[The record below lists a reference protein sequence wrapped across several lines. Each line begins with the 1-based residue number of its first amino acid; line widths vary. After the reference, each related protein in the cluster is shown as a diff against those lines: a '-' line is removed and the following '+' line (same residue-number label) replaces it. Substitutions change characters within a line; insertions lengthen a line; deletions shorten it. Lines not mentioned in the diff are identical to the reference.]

1 MIHNHILLT
10 GAGFSR
16 NWGGY
21 LATEVFEYLL
31 GSVDDELRELLW
43 RDKENELPFEDTLA
57 SLQSSYE
64 TNRAP
69 QTEQNLRNLDSAL
82 QRMFGDMTHA
92 FHQTPFESAG
102 RPSESHGV
110 ANFLT
115 KFDAIFTLNQ
125 DTLLETHYIGK
136 VTAAAF
142 PRCVPASPLVGANR
156 PGFVK
161 AYDTLTHG
169 DLANRIELYKPDH
182 DQLMVTPTLQPY
194 FKLHG
199 SMDLKASDRE
209 MMLILGGNKAE
220 NIEKYPILKWYHE
233 EFQRRLCIADSR
245 LMIIGYS
252 FGDPHINETI
262 AVGVGRGLKL
272 FIIDTKG
279 VDRLGKST
287 AYRQLKGS
295 VIGASRRPL
304 RDTLAGQD
312 MVELNKVNRFF
323 RTGRMAVT
331 HHPAL

>member
-1 MIHNHILLT
+1 M
-10 GAGFSR
+10 
-16 NWGGY
+16 
-21 LATEVFEYLL
+21 
-31 GSVDDELRELLW
+31 
-43 RDKENELPFEDTLA
+43 
-57 SLQSSYE
+57 
-64 TNRAP
+64 
-69 QTEQNLRNLDSAL
+69 
-82 QRMFGDMTHA
+82 MF
-92 FHQTPFESAG
+92 
-102 RPSESHGV
+102 
-110 ANFLT
+110 
-115 KFDAIFTLNQ
+115 
-125 DTLLETHYIGK
+125 
-136 VTAAAF
+136 
-142 PRCVPASPLVGANR
+142 
-156 PGFVK
+156 
-161 AYDTLTHG
+161 
-169 DLANRIELYKPDH
+169 
-182 DQLMVTPTLQPY
+182 
-194 FKLHG
+194 
-199 SMDLKASDRE
+199 
-209 MMLILGGNKAE
+209 ILGGNKAE

-252 FGDPHINETI
+252 FGDPHINEAI